1 MRFDTPV
8 FFQLIRQGEYNPKTG
23 NYADSEPAETK
34 VYADVTDTGTDT
46 MNIIYGQIRQGSKVI
61 RLQSHYTKTFNC
73 IRLGN
78 KQYRADFE
86 RKLRAKHVFIV
97 SEVQ

>member
-46 MNIIYGQIRQGSKVI
+46 MNIIY
-61 RLQSHYTKTFNC
+61 
-73 IRLGN
+73 
-78 KQYRADFE
+78 
-86 RKLRAKHVFIV
+86 
-97 SEVQ
+97 

>member
-8 FFQLIRQGEYNPKTG
+8 FFQLIRQGAYDPQTG
-23 NYADSEPAETK
+23 NYSDSESAETK

-61 RLQSHYTKTFNC
+61 RLQNHYTKTFNR
-73 IRLGN
+73 IRIGD
-78 KQYRADFE
+78 KQYRVDFD

>member
-1 MRFDTPV
+1 M
-8 FFQLIRQGEYNPKTG
+8 
-23 NYADSEPAETK
+23 
-34 VYADVTDTGTDT
+34 YADVTDTGTDT

-61 RLQSHYTKTFNC
+61 RLQSHYAKTFNR
-73 IRLGN
+73 IRIGD
-78 KQYRADFE
+78 KQYRVDFE